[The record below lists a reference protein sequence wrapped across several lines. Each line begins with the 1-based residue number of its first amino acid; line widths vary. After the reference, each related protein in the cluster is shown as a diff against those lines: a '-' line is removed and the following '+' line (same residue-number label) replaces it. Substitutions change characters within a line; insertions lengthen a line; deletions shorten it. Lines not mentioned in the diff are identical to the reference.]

1 MSVRSPLIA
10 FSVLLALLA
19 GATSLAVPGGHPI
32 PAPKK
37 PIVADKSD
45 EPVTAAAAF
54 GMREGFEARL
64 FAAEP
69 AVANPVAF
77 SVDEKGRVF
86 VCETFRQGRAVND
99 NRGHDD
105 AWVNADLAAQSIE
118 DRDAFYRR
126 LLDAATVAEWER
138 DDDRVRRLVDT
149 DGDGV
154 ADEASVYADGFNG
167 LMAGTAAG
175 ILARRG
181 EVWLAC
187 IPSLYRL
194 CDLDGDGR
202 IDATLGERQALS
214 TGYGVR
220 VALRGHDLHGLVMGP
235 DGRIYFSIGDRG
247 YRVSLDGR
255 T

>member
-1 MSVRSPLIA
+1 MPVRCPLITLP
-10 FSVLLALLA
+10 VLLALLA
-19 GATSLAVPGGHPI
+19 GATALAVPGGRPI
-32 PAPKK
+32 PAPRK
-37 PIVADKSD
+37 PTVAEKSD

-69 AVANPVAF
+69 DVANPVAF
-77 SVDEKGRVF
+77 SVDEKGHVF

-105 AWVNADLAAQSIE
+105 AWVNADLAARSIE

-126 LLDAATVAEWER
+126 LLDEATVAEWEL

-149 DGDGV
+149 DRDGV

-181 EVWLAC
+181 
-187 IPSLYRL
+187 
-194 CDLDGDGR
+194 
-202 IDATLGERQALS
+202 
-214 TGYGVR
+214 
-220 VALRGHDLHGLVMGP
+220 
-235 DGRIYFSIGDRG
+235 
-247 YRVSLDGR
+247 
-255 T
+255 